1 MTATT
6 TALLDAELVD
16 PLADAPTL
24 AGLLRETRISR
35 SDTEAFSLVQTGACE
50 FLHQLLDN
58 PTPAPRRLDRTII
71 DRMIETLDER
81 LSDQVDELLHHP
93 EVQRLESQWR
103 ALKYLVDAVDFRENI
118 RLELLSATQEELVQD
133 FDEAPE
139 LPSSGLY
146 HHVYRQAFGV
156 LGGKPYGVVT
166 TTYELGAGA
175 EDCRLLRNL
184 GALGA
189 MAHVP
194 VLSNAGPR
202 FFGVDS
208 LTELNRVKDLQAHFE
223 GPSFARWSSLR
234 DREDARYL
242 GLCLPRFLLRA
253 PYGRRE
259 SETPVKTFA
268 YCEEVIGQHDAYLWG
283 PASIALTARI
293 ASSYAKYRWCPN
305 IIGPQGGG
313 AVLDLPLHDYEL
325 GGEIHVKNPCEVSI
339 DDRLEYELAE
349 QGFIGLVFR
358 KESDNAAFFSACSV
372 QRPRAYADTPEGQA
386 AQTSHLLG
394 SRLPYMFVITRL
406 AHYLKV
412 LQREQIGSWKGRADL
427 ERELNQWIRQY
438 VADMPD
444 PSPETRSRKPLR
456 RARVTVAEIEGQ
468 IGWYR
473 CGLTIEPHLKYEG
486 AEFTLSL
493 VGKLDKG

>member
-1 MTATT
+1 MTAQTQV
-6 TALLDAELVD
+6 LDAELVD
-16 PLADAPTL
+16 TTPTL
-24 AGLLRETRISR
+24 SALLSETRISR
-35 SDTEAFSLVQTGACE
+35 TDNQAYALVESGARE
-50 FLHQLLDN
+50 LLRRLLDEP
-58 PTPAPRRLDRTII
+58 PTPTVQRLDRSLI
-71 DRMIETLDER
+71 DRMIDAVDER
-81 LSDQVDELLHHP
+81 LSAQVDRLLHHP
-93 EVQRLESQWR
+93 EVKHLESQWR
-103 ALKYLVDAVDFRENI
+103 GLKHLVDQVDFRENI
-118 RLELLSATQEELVQD
+118 RIEVLNASKDDLAAD
-133 FDEAPE
+133 FDESPE

-156 LGGKPYGVVT
+156 LGGKPYGVIT
-166 TTYELGAGA
+166 TTYEFGAGA
-175 EDCRLLRNL
+175 QDVAVLRNL

-194 VLSNAGPR
+194 ILGNAGPR

-208 LTELNRVKDLQAHFE
+208 LAELGRIKDLQAHFE
-223 GPSFARWSSLR
+223 GPSFARWAGLR
-234 DREDARYL
+234 EREDSRYI

-259 SETPVKTFA
+259 SELPVKAFGFSET
-268 YCEEVIGQHDAYLWG
+268 VIGDHDAYLWG
-283 PASIALTARI
+283 PASIALTAKI
-293 ASSYAKYRWCPN
+293 AASFAKYRWCPN

-313 AVLDLPLHDYEL
+313 AVLDLPLHDYEA
-325 GGEIHVKNPCEVSI
+325 GGEIHTKAPCEVCI

-349 QGFIGLVFR
+349 QGFIGMVFR
-358 KESDNAAFFSACSV
+358 KESDNAAFFSACSI
-372 QRPRAYADTPEGQA
+372 QRPRRFADTPEGLA

-394 SRLPYMFVITRL
+394 TRLPYMFVITRL

-438 VADMPD
+438 VADMAD

-456 RARVTVAEIEGQ
+456 KAAVRVEEVPGQ
-468 IGWYR
+468 VGWYR

>member
-1 MTATT
+1 MNRTT
-6 TALLDAELVD
+6 TALLDAEVLHD
-16 PLADAPTL
+16 TPTIE
-24 AGLLRETRISR
+24 ALLQETRISR
-35 SDTEAFSLVQTGACE
+35 ADEDAYSLVQTGTCE
-50 FLHQLLDN
+50 LLGTLLASNDEC
-58 PTPAPRRLDRTII
+58 PQRLDRSLIDTI
-71 DRMIETLDER
+71 IETLDER
-81 LSDQVDELLHHP
+81 LSAQVDRLLHHP
-93 EVQRLESQWR
+93 DVKHLEAQWR
-103 ALKYLVDAVDFRENI
+103 GLKYLVDEIDFRENV
-118 RLELLSATQEELVQD
+118 RLEVLQASKEELSAD
-133 FDEAPE
+133 FDESPE

-166 TTYELGAGA
+166 TTYELGAGS

-194 VLSNAGPR
+194 VLSNAGPA

-208 LTELNRVKDLQAHFE
+208 LTELNRVKDLQSHFE
-223 GPSFARWSSLR
+223 GPSYARWSSLR
-234 DREDARYL
+234 DREDSRYL
-242 GLCLPRFLLRA
+242 GLCLPRFLLRS
-253 PYGRRE
+253 PYGKRE
-259 SETPVKTFA
+259 SETPVKSFA
-268 YCEEVIGQHDAYLWG
+268 FSEQVIGDHDAYLWG
-283 PASIALTARI
+283 PASLALTARI
-293 ASSYAKYRWCPN
+293 AASYAKYRWCPN

-313 AVLDLPLHDYEL
+313 AVLDLPLHDYEV
-325 GGEIHVKNPCEVSI
+325 GGEIQVKNPCEASI
-339 DDRLEYELAE
+339 DDRLEYQLAE

-372 QRPRAYADTPEGQA
+372 QRPRSYADTPEGQA

-438 VADMPD
+438 VADMAD

-456 RARVTVAEIEGQ
+456 RARVTVAEVEGQ
-468 IGWYR
+468 VGWYR